1 MNQTIPD
8 NEEAYEALLKNASR
22 PVFLY
27 MHGNSGNRAS
37 SHRVEL
43 YQLFQRLDFHVI
55 CFDYRSKFKNYL
67 FYIFCFLYYYK
78 YIIYIYM
85 YIYLIAGYGD
95 SDNVDLSEIGV
106 VHDSKFVLEWLIK
119 IVNNSAPIFVWGH
132 SLGTG

>member
-8 NEEAYEALLKNASR
+8 NEEAYEALLKNTSR

-43 YQLFQRLDFHVI
+43 YQLFQRLDFHVV
-55 CFDYRSKFKNYL
+55 CFDYRSESQTIYL
-67 FYIFCFLYYYK
+67 
-78 YIIYIYM
+78 IILFFQFFILIYCM
-85 YIYLIAGYGD
+85 CLIAGYGD
-95 SDNVDLSEIGV
+95 SDNVDLSEMGV